1 MNLYLDLCFTNMSK
15 KRKNCSRICLA
26 KTEKFVKRDP
36 DELKVDRL
44 I

>member
-1 MNLYLDLCFTNMSK
+1 MNLYLDLCFANMSK
-15 KRKNCSRICLA
+15 KKNCSRICLA

-36 DELKVDRL
+36 DELKIDRL

>member
-1 MNLYLDLCFTNMSK
+1 MNLYLDLCFANMSK
-15 KRKNCSRICLA
+15 KNCSRICLA

-36 DELKVDRL
+36 DELKMDRL